1 MLRKFAFSALLS
13 TMLCCVITT
22 SNALADGMPI
32 PAPGAST
39 EETVKQPSPK
49 DDSETA
55 LLKEIQRIRKG
66 FKDDSSPGD
75 PKERQ
80 ISYRKDTDVPGSD
93 RVPGMAA
100 GRSDRRNF
108 AVFSRNYI
116 NRIHCSGVIEDVLYP
131 TTKGVELELK
141 NSGHDLFLR
150 MGVDVPPSSAIF
162 PWI

>member
-1 MLRKFAFSALLS
+1 MRKFAFSALLS

-55 LLKEIQRIRKG
+55 LLEEIQRIRKG

-80 ISYRKDTDVPGSD
+80 ISYRKDTDAYRAQIESPEWQ
-93 RVPGMAA
+93 RAEA
-100 GRSDRRNF
+100 DRRNRC
-108 AVFSRNYI
+108 V
-116 NRIHCSGVIEDVLYP
+116 
-131 TTKGVELELK
+131 
-141 NSGHDLFLR
+141 
-150 MGVDVPPSSAIF
+150 
-162 PWI
+162 

>member
-1 MLRKFAFSALLS
+1 
-13 TMLCCVITT
+13 MLCCVITT

-55 LLKEIQRIRKG
+55 LLEEIQRIRKG

-80 ISYRKDTDVPGSD
+80 ISYRKDTDAYRAQIES
-93 RVPGMAA
+93 PGMAA
-100 GRSDRRNF
+100 GRSGSAQLRG
-108 AVFSRNYI
+108 I
-116 NRIHCSGVIEDVLYP
+116 QP
-131 TTKGVELELK
+131 ELHQQDSLLG
-141 NSGHDLFLR
+141 SY
-150 MGVDVPPSSAIF
+150 
-162 PWI
+162 